1 VLLCLRLRC
10 RCYVTGLAFSS
21 LKVMIRSRSSSKT
34 VFPSKSSRSIV
45 LNHVLYVKQR
55 DQAKRYERINQYTVD
70 DCFRRARKEKIMFIA
85 GAVFIKI
92 KLLLSSVCSSV
103 YSKSPNPSQQQ
114 DSNSTERCFEHNHSD
129 NDDGVHYHT

>member
-1 VLLCLRLRC
+1 VFAFALSLLRYWACVFVFES
-10 RCYVTGLAFSS
+10 YDTFAFVVENRFSVEIVAFDRV
-21 LKVMIRSRSSSKT
+21 KSRT
-34 VFPSKSSRSIV
+34 V
-45 LNHVLYVKQR
+45 YVKQ
-55 DQAKRYERINQYTVD
+55 AKGPSAMKELIYD
-70 DCFRRARKEKIMFIA
+70 CCFRRARKEKIMFIA